1 MIKVRFVAC
10 ILFVILSDLSY
21 SQNAK
26 TANYHND
33 KAIDE
38 LMNGNNQ
45 TALYEINQAINI
57 NPKNAN
63 YYYIRGMILQKMN
76 DLNKALIDYKKTL
89 SLNSKHIDATMKC
102 AVVYAKQNDKIK
114 SCEYFKRACELGV
127 NKACEGYYKF
137 CN

>member
-1 MIKVRFVAC
+1 MKLKLLIF
-10 ILFVILSDLSY
+10 ITLFLSQLFF
-21 SQNAK
+21 SQNLTVAEK
-26 TANYHND
+26 HND

-45 TALYEINQAINI
+45 TALYEINQAIKI
-57 NPKNAN
+57 NPKNGN

-89 SLNSKHIDATMKC
+89 SLNPKHIDATMKC

-114 SCEYFKRACELGV
+114 SCEYFKRACELGD

-137 CN
+137 CK

>member
-1 MIKVRFVAC
+1 MKLLLLTFLSFFSLQM
-10 ILFVILSDLSY
+10 LF
-21 SQNAK
+21 SQNITIAE
-26 TANYHND
+26 NHND

-38 LMNGNNQ
+38 LMLGNNK
-45 TALYEINQAINI
+45 TALYEINQALKI

-89 SLNSKHIDATMKC
+89 SLNSKHIDATIKC
-102 AVVYAKQNDKIK
+102 AIVYAKLNDKTK
-114 SCEYFKRACELGV
+114 SCEYFKKACDLGDS
-127 NKACEGYYKF
+127 KACEGYYKF

>member
-1 MIKVRFVAC
+1 MKLKLLIF
-10 ILFVILSDLSY
+10 ISLFLSQLFF
-21 SQNAK
+21 SQNLTVAE
-26 TANYHND
+26 NHND

-45 TALYEINQAINI
+45 TALYEINQAIKI

-63 YYYIRGMILQKMN
+63 YYYFRGMILQKMN

-89 SLNSKHIDATMKC
+89 SLNSKHIDATIKC
-102 AVVYAKQNDKIK
+102 AIVYAKLDNKIK
-114 SCEYFKRACELGV
+114 SCEYFKKACDLGDS
-127 NKACEGYYKF
+127 KACEGYYKF